1 MQVEIDGETQLNN
14 KFYTFA
20 RISSDRLKY
29 LCPAPISP
37 ELTKK
42 IQELALRTYQAV
54 ECRDFG
60 RVDFRVDKEGKPYV
74 LEVNPLPCLSGE
86 DVFMFISKAIGIT
99 YEEMVGRILNSAFKR
114 YGFPA

>member
-1 MQVEIDGETQLNN
+1 
-14 KFYTFA
+14 
-20 RISSDRLKY
+20 
-29 LCPAPISP
+29 LCPASISP

-74 LEVNPLPCLSGE
+74 LEVNPLPCLSSE
-86 DVFMFISKAIGIT
+86 DVFMFISKAISIT
-99 YEEMVGRILNSAFKR
+99 YEEMIGRILNSAFKR